1 MRFKHLLF
9 ASALCTTFACDPL
22 DGYDDHEFYCG
33 VVLDKYEIIGMSVN
47 GADNMQYIEAVNDCS
62 GNTEALE
69 VINALYK
76 RTEIGDTTCFGRH
89 W

>member
-1 MRFKHLLF
+1 MRHKYLLF
-9 ASALCTTFACDPL
+9 TILLFSAVSCDTL
-22 DGYDDHEFYCG
+22 DGYDDHECYCG
-33 VVLDKYEIIGMSVN
+33 VVLDKYEIIGLSAN
-47 GADNMQYIEAVNDCS
+47 GANNMQYIEAVNNCS

-76 RTEIGDTTCFGRH
+76 RSEIGDTACFGRH